1 MEVVPALD
9 PASPRVRFGVELR
22 RLREGAQLSQAAVA
36 SRLGCTQTQV
46 SRLEKAVR
54 SPSRSDAE
62 RLDRLFGAEDG
73 AKGGVSFVRLY
84 ERITAQ
90 PAGPLWFRSW
100 AEEIE
105 PNARVLRSRDPLLI
119 PGLLQT
125 EAYARAL
132 FSQAPQ
138 ITSDEVE
145 GRVQARMR
153 RQRILDQER
162 PPLLLVLVDEGVL
175 RRKVGEAEAMREQLA
190 HLLEAVRRPAVSIQV
205 VSSEC
210 LTGLLGAFMIA
221 ELPDGQSDVVH
232 VDSSIEGQV
241 TADADSVTAVW
252 KRYEAIRA
260 WAYPE
265 HISMKMV
272 EEVRQEWI

>member
-46 SRLEKAVR
+46 SRLEKATR
-54 SPSRSDAE
+54 SPSKSDAE
-62 RLDRLFGAEDG
+62 RLDRLFGAES
-73 AKGGVSFVRLY
+73 GVSFVRLY

-90 PAGPLWFRSW
+90 PGGPVWFRSW

-105 PNARVLRSRDPLLI
+105 PTARVLRSWDPLLI

-125 EAYARAL
+125 ESYARHL
-132 FSQAPQ
+132 FLQAPQ
-138 ITSDEVE
+138 IAPDEAE
-145 GRVQARMR
+145 ERVQTRMR
-153 RQRILDQER
+153 RQRILDQEK

-175 RRKVGEAEAMREQLA
+175 RRKVGGSEVMREQLG
-190 HLLEAVRRPAVSIQV
+190 HLLEAVRQPTVSVQV

-221 ELPDGQSDVVH
+221 ELPNGQSDVIH

-241 TADADSVTAVW
+241 TADTDSVTAIW